1 MKIRLNKGIVNFLDL
16 CDYYVHS
23 RFYSRFGVSTMASVW
38 RRDDSKYW
46 VACFT
51 CADGRQLKRST
62 KTTDRKKAL
71 KIAVELEQAA
81 LHKKTRKQLWT
92 VLTDLQSMFTDES
105 IKQISLQA
113 FSKTW
118 LKSKRLSTSETT
130 FQSYDK
136 SCRKFTEYL
145 ADRALEP
152 INELEKPDISGFR
165 DHVGHQLSATTAN
178 HDLKIVR
185 MMLEDAKRDGYIPDN
200 PADGVSTLK
209 KTQSNKKR
217 RAFTMD
223 ELKRVMKVASGEWYG
238 LIMFGLYTGQRLKDL
253 VMLTWQNLDLEDRVI
268 ILETSKTGR
277 VQRIPIA
284 SPLLDF
290 IATIEAG
297 ESSAARLFPQSYS
310 TYKRRLVNSTATLS
324 NQFYDLMVEAGIVK
338 ERSHKATGK
347 GRHAPR
353 AVSEISFHA
362 LRHTATSLLKKAGV
376 SAGAISNQYTHI
388 DDEAKAMALSKLPDL
403 G

>member
-1 MKIRLNKGIVNFLDL
+1 MPSAG
-16 CDYYVHS
+16 
-23 RFYSRFGVSTMASVW
+23 
-38 RRDDSKYW
+38 
-46 VACFT
+46 
-51 CADGRQLKRST
+51 
-62 KTTDRKKAL
+62 
-71 KIAVELEQAA
+71 E
-81 LHKKTRKQLWT
+81 
-92 VLTDLQSMFTDES
+92 
-105 IKQISLQA
+105 
-113 FSKTW
+113 
-118 LKSKRLSTSETT
+118 
-130 FQSYDK
+130 
-136 SCRKFTEYL
+136 
-145 ADRALEP
+145 EP

-209 KTQSNKKR
+209 KTQNNKKR

-376 SAGAISNQYTHI
+376 SAAVVQDIIGHESSAISNQYTHI